1 MTDQVI
7 AFEKQQEWEDFAG
20 AVYEEFGLN
29 VMTGSS
35 SASQIPTVAPFEDVK
50 HQLSYS
56 NILPEGEQSPIVV
69 LDILVMEIDLA
80 EGESSSYNADSLDE
94 AVRKVVA
101 LYQARAHDL
110 DCHLTGNFIT
120 ADHKVNGALLR
131 IYRNQDFVCKGHP
144 ELLLGKPIGMYHC
157 DKCGEMQMA
166 GTFHLPKEETANV

>member
-1 MTDQVI
+1 MTDSIQ
-7 AFEKQQEWEDFAG
+7 FEKQQEWEDFGSAT
-20 AVYEEFGLN
+20 YEEFGLN

-69 LDILVMEIDLA
+69 LDILIMEVELA
-80 EGESSSYNADSLDE
+80 EGESSNYNADGLDE

-101 LYQARAHDL
+101 LYQARARDL

-120 ADHKVNGALLR
+120 ADHKVNGALMR

-144 ELLLGKPIGMYHC
+144 EMLLGAPLGQHHC
-157 DKCGEMQMA
+157 DVCGEMQMA
-166 GTFHLPKEETANV
+166 GCFHLPKEETQNG